1 MEPRDEHDT
10 NVHVKLT
17 SSDGNDDFMRCN
29 QVVVVGGVV
38 GVVGVAVD
46 YVVEFGLEICGTSS
60 CCGLGCCFVM
70 SAWWGQD
77 YEGIGIYTNTSWPTL
92 S

>member
-38 GVVGVAVD
+38 GVAVD
-46 YVVEFGLEICGTSS
+46 YVVEFGLE
-60 CCGLGCCFVM
+60 LV
-70 SAWWGQD
+70 A
-77 YEGIGIYTNTSWPTL
+77 PVAVVV
-92 S
+92 